1 MELSDED
8 HKLVVEL
15 CKKYPDNFYWS
26 KNIPDESF
34 SRACSICSIIDFD
47 SGLLCLTVSEYES
60 ICERCAMLFDIPQV
74 ECPNCEEL
82 LYVFPEN
89 EKHENEDRLHRDTN
103 LGPAYIYFEM
113 DSPNSMDNC
122 GYYPP
127 SSTIKSIYYLHGEM
141 IRSDDGPTHIDESSV
156 ATYIEKIEYWKE
168 NDILHNDTGP
178 AQILY
183 NGVFLDT
190 SEVGD
195 PTMPTYV
202 PIKSVWYN
210 KGIEG
215 KTIEH
220 QK

>member
-89 EKHENEDRLHRDTN
+89 EKHEERFCHEC
-103 LGPAYIYFEM
+103 IYRWFE
-113 DSPNSMDNC
+113 
-122 GYYPP
+122 
-127 SSTIKSIYYLHGEM
+127 
-141 IRSDDGPTHIDESSV
+141 
-156 ATYIEKIEYWKE
+156 KE
-168 NDILHNDTGP
+168 NMTKVCRYKN
-178 AQILY
+178 
-183 NGVFLDT
+183 
-190 SEVGD
+190 
-195 PTMPTYV
+195 
-202 PIKSVWYN
+202 
-210 KGIEG
+210 
-215 KTIEH
+215 
-220 QK
+220 

>member
-1 MELSDED
+1 MT
-8 HKLVVEL
+8 H
-15 CKKYPDNFYWS
+15 
-26 KNIPDESF
+26 I
-34 SRACSICSIIDFD
+34 RIIDKNVTTIKTKVYQD
-47 SGLLCLTVSEYES
+47 GTHYRKEYSSRISPTVIRWTKSWY
-60 ICERCAMLFDIPQV
+60 D
-74 ECPNCEEL
+74 
-82 LYVFPEN
+82 
-89 EKHENEDRLHRDTN
+89 NEDRLHRDTN